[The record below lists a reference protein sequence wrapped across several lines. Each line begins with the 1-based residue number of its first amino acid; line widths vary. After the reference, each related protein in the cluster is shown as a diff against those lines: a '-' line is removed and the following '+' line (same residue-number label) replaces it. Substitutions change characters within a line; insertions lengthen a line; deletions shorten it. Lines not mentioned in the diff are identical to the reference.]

1 VYRAHDAVRDRP
13 VAVKLFTLDLAPE
26 RVHQLVAELNRII
39 AADLT
44 HPALATP
51 LAAGIHGVSAYLVQ
65 EFVAADSV
73 DMVIREYGAAPAIDA
88 LRVAAQLAG
97 ALDFAA
103 AVHVR
108 HGALHPRDVL
118 LSSDETRL
126 TGVGIAHAL
135 EQIGVGAPVRRPYTP
150 PERITGGEWDRRS
163 DVFSLAM
170 ITHELLWARR
180 VSGVGARAVESMTE
194 IPGGDLGLL
203 RAVFARA
210 LAEDPAA
217 RFETALDFAEALRR
231 AFPAAIL
238 DGHQLPVAD
247 HQATVLDQQ
256 FSEFDEHSPVVSHE
270 SPVVSRQ
277 PAAGAPQSPVASRQS
292 AVPSPQSPVGSR
304 QAAVTSPQSKPQPAI
319 DVRRPAAEA
328 PQLPLDNETD
338 VEVPVSEFS
347 AAEEERHWEV
357 AATPVIGAPEAS
369 ASTPE
374 SRTYLDYVRD
384 EPERI
389 DLGMRP
395 PPVAPVAAVA
405 PIIVREA
412 PPERRAPI
420 ERSPSPMLPLIAAL
434 AVGLTMGFA
443 AGYGLGTRQR
453 PVPASVALPAEPP
466 AAPAARE
473 FTESPVASPT
483 AAPVTALPNSEVASP
498 KAEVGVPKS
507 ALGSPKPEAG
517 SPTAAADGRL
527 LVRST
532 PAGALVFVDGRG
544 YGATPVAVRDLSSG
558 GHRVRVVRDGYAA
571 AERRVLL
578 TPSRPSQSLTI
589 VLERPGNAPAR
600 GPQTAVP
607 SAPGTSG
614 RFTGSLMVVS
624 RPPGARVFMDG
635 KPVGATPLALP
646 TVTAGTHA
654 IRLEYEGYRRWT
666 GAIRVVA
673 SEQNRVTASLEK

>member
-1 VYRAHDAVRDRP
+1 VFRAHDAVRDRP

-73 DMVIREYGAAPAIDA
+73 DMVIREYGAAPAVDA

-150 PERITGGEWDRRS
+150 PERIAGGEWDRRA

-170 ITHELLWARR
+170 VTHELLWARR
-180 VSGVGARAVESMTE
+180 VSGVGARAVENMTE
-194 IPGGDLGLL
+194 IPGGDLGAL

-210 LAEDPAA
+210 LAEDPAS
-217 RFETALDFAEALRR
+217 RFETALDFADALRR
-231 AFPAAIL
+231 AFPGAIL
-238 DGHQLPVAD
+238 DGHQPAVVD
-247 HQATVLDQQ
+247 HQPSVVDQQ
-256 FSEFDEHSPVVSHE
+256 FSEFEDQPPVVSHQ

-277 PAAGAPQSPVASRQS
+277 PAVN
-292 AVPSPQSPVGSR
+292 SPQSPVGSR
-304 QAAVTSPQSKPQPAI
+304 QPAVTRPQSKPQPASGH
-319 DVRRPAAEA
+319 RRPTTDDGRLTPES
-328 PQLPLDNETD
+328 PRLPLLDRTGD
-338 VEVPVSEFS
+338 VELPISEFS

-357 AATPVIGAPEAS
+357 AATPAIAVPDAT
-369 ASTPE
+369 ASTPG

-389 DLGMRP
+389 DLGMRQ
-395 PPVAPVAAVA
+395 PPVSPVSPLAAVA
-405 PIIVREA
+405 PVVVREA
-412 PPERRAPI
+412 PPAMRPPL
-420 ERSPSPMLPLIAAL
+420 ERSPSSMWPLIAAL

-453 PVPASVALPAEPP
+453 PVPASVAPPAEPS
-466 AAPAARE
+466 AAQAVRE
-473 FTESPVASPT
+473 FTESPVASPP
-483 AAPVTALPNSEVASP
+483 AAPAAAPPNSEV
-498 KAEVGVPKS
+498 E
-507 ALGSPKPEAG
+507 SPKPDANLKSEVSNLQ
-517 SPTAAADGRL
+517 SPNASGRL

-532 PAGALVFVDGRG
+532 PAGALVFVDGRQ
-544 YGATPVAVRDLSSG
+544 YGVTPVAVRDLSNG

-571 AERRVLL
+571 AERRVVL

-589 VLERPGNAPAR
+589 ALERPGNAPAR
-600 GPQTAVP
+600 GAQTPVP
-607 SAPGTSG
+607 SYAPGTSG
-614 RFTGSLMVVS
+614 RFTGALMVVS
-624 RPPGARVFMDG
+624 RPPGAAVFMDG
-635 KPVGATPLALP
+635 KSVGATPLTLR

-666 GAIRVVA
+666 SAIRVVA
-673 SEQNRVTASLEK
+673 SEQNRVTASLER

>member
-1 VYRAHDAVRDRP
+1 MFRAHDAVRDRP

-51 LAAGIHGVSAYLVQ
+51 LAAGMHGVSAYLVQ

-73 DMVIREYGAAPAIDA
+73 DMVIREYGAAPAVDA

-135 EQIGVGAPVRRPYTP
+135 EQLGVGAPVRRPYTP
-150 PERITGGEWDRRS
+150 PERIAGGEWDRRA

-170 ITHELLWARR
+170 VTYELLWARR
-180 VSGVGARAVESMTE
+180 VSGVGARAVENMTE
-194 IPGGDLGLL
+194 IPGGDLGAL

-210 LAEDPAA
+210 LAEDPAS
-217 RFETALDFAEALRR
+217 RFDTALDFAEALRR
-231 AFPAAIL
+231 GFPGAIL
-238 DGHQLPVAD
+238 DGHQPPVVD
-247 HQATVLDQQ
+247 HEPSVDDQQ
-256 FSEFDEHSPVVSHE
+256 FSEFDDQSPVVTQQ
-270 SPVVSRQ
+270 SPVV
-277 PAAGAPQSPVASRQS
+277 GYQSP
-292 AVPSPQSPVGSR
+292 AVTHQAPVVSPKSPV
-304 QAAVTSPQSKPQPAI
+304 TSSQSKPRPPT
-319 DVRRPAAEA
+319 DDRRPPTDDGRLPTES
-328 PQLPLDNETD
+328 PRLPLLDRTGD
-338 VEVPVSEFS
+338 VDLPISEFT
-347 AAEEERHWEV
+347 AAEEERYWEV
-357 AATPVIGAPEAS
+357 AATPAIAVPDAS

-389 DLGMRP
+389 DLGMRQ
-395 PPVAPVAAVA
+395 PPVAPVSPLAAVA
-405 PIIVREA
+405 PVGVREA
-412 PPERRAPI
+412 PAAMRPPL
-420 ERSPSPMLPLIAAL
+420 ERSPSSMWPLIAAL

-453 PVPASVALPAEPP
+453 PVPAAVAPPVEPS
-466 AAPAARE
+466 AAQAVRE
-473 FTESPVASPT
+473 FTESPVASPP
-483 AAPVTALPNSEVASP
+483 AAPAAAPPNSEIASP
-498 KAEVGVPKS
+498 KAEVGAPKS
-507 ALGSPKPEAG
+507 AVATPKPEVG
-517 SPTAAADGRL
+517 TPTAVADGRL

-532 PAGALVFVDGRG
+532 PAGALVFVDGRE
-544 YGATPVAVRDLSSG
+544 YGVTPVAVRDLSNG

-571 AERRVLL
+571 AERRVVL

-589 VLERPGNAPAR
+589 ALERPGNAPAR
-600 GPQTAVP
+600 GAQTPVP
-607 SAPGTSG
+607 SSAPGTSG
-614 RFTGSLMVVS
+614 RFTGGLMVVS
-624 RPPGARVFMDG
+624 RPPGAAVFMDG
-635 KPVGATPLALP
+635 KPVGTTPLTLQ

-666 GAIRVVA
+666 SAIRVVA
-673 SEQNRVTASLEK
+673 SEQNRITASLEK